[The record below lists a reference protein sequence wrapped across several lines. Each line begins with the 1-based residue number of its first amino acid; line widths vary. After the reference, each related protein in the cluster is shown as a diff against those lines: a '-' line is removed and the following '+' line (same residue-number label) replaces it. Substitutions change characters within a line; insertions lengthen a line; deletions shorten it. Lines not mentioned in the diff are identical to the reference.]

1 MLIFIDFR
9 VGNIRMCIDP
19 ENAEVVI
26 LFIQVCKGAWETRQF
41 PPNVMILSG
50 ASLSIAL
57 TVSFTC

>member
-26 LFIQVCKGAWETRQF
+26 LFIQVCKRRLGNKAV
-41 PPNVMILSG
+41 P
-50 ASLSIAL
+50 
-57 TVSFTC
+57 VSFTC